1 MRVVWNTCD
10 KELGGEIKAACENY
24 SKNSLQNLQKSLPFI
39 GTYVKC
45 LEKNCISGIV
55 YVT

>member
-10 KELGGEIKAACENY
+10 KELGGEIKAAYENY

-39 GTYVKC
+39 GTYVKY
-45 LEKNCISGIV
+45 LEKNSISGIV

>member
-10 KELGGEIKAACENY
+10 KELGGEIKAAYENY

-39 GTYVKC
+39 DIYVKY
-45 LEKNCISGIV
+45 LEKNSISGIV